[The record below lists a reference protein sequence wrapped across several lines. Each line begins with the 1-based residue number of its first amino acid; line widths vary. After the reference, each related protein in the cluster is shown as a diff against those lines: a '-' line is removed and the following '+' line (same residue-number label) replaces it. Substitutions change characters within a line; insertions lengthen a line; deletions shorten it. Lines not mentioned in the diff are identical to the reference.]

1 MGQLFKEML
10 ENEMFEE
17 NVAVTILE
25 IKLLKI
31 EVMVLVNLL
40 IE

>member
-1 MGQLFKEML
+1 ML

-17 NVAVTILE
+17 NTAVTVLE

-31 EVMVLVNLL
+31 EVMVLGNLL

>member
-1 MGQLFKEML
+1 
-10 ENEMFEE
+10 MFEE
-17 NVAVTILE
+17 NTAVTVLE

-31 EVMVLVNLL
+31 EVMVLGNLL

>member
-1 MGQLFKEML
+1 
-10 ENEMFEE
+10 MFEE
-17 NVAVTILE
+17 NTAVTALE

-31 EVMVLVNLL
+31 EVMVLGNLL

>member
-1 MGQLFKEML
+1 MS
-10 ENEMFEE
+10 EE
-17 NVAVTILE
+17 NTAVTVLE

-31 EVMVLVNLL
+31 EVMVLGNLL

>member
-1 MGQLFKEML
+1 ML
-10 ENEMFEE
+10 ENEIFEE
-17 NVAVTILE
+17 NIAVTILE

-31 EVMVLVNLL
+31 EVTVLGNLL